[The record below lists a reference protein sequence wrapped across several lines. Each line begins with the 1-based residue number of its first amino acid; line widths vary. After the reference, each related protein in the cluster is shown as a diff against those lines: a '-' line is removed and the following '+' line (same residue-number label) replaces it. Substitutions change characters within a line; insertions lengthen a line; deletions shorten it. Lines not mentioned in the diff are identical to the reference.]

1 MAVIDLGGG
10 RRHPS
15 DRIDHRVGFSGLL
28 PLGTQ
33 VEKGQPIAFVH
44 AADDAAAGRAAAA
57 IIANYKI
64 SGDKP
69 KLPPVISGR
78 V

>member
-15 DRIDHRVGFSGLL
+15 DKIDHSVGFSDLL

-33 VEKGQPIAFVH
+33 VEKGQPIATVH
-44 AADDAAAGRAAAA
+44 AADETSAAKAAAGILATYR
-57 IIANYKI
+57 IA
-64 SGDKP
+64 SGKP
-69 KLPPVISGR
+69 GLPAVISGR